1 MEKEQNEKLLNG
13 LEMISGY
20 ISNEL
25 NLGKSKEEVVE
36 SLINKMNISKEIAT
50 NLVFKNDNFTNNM
63 IYYKTSYTRKNS
75 LIYILSSFVIY
86 YIFFLLFSLFN
97 DYDIYH

>member
-36 SLINKMNISKEIAT
+36 SLINKI
-50 NLVFKNDNFTNNM
+50 L
-63 IYYKTSYTRKNS
+63 
-75 LIYILSSFVIY
+75 YILFI
-86 YIFFLLFSLFN
+86 IFF
-97 DYDIYH
+97 I

>member
-1 MEKEQNEKLLNG
+1 MEKEQNEKLLNS

-25 NLGKSKEEVVE
+25 NLGKSKEEVIQ

-50 NLVFKNDNFTNNM
+50 NLVYKNDNFTNNM
-63 IYYKTSYTRKNS
+63 KYYKTSYTRKKS
-75 LIYILSSFVIY
+75 GVSI
-86 YIFFLLFSLFN
+86 
-97 DYDIYH
+97 